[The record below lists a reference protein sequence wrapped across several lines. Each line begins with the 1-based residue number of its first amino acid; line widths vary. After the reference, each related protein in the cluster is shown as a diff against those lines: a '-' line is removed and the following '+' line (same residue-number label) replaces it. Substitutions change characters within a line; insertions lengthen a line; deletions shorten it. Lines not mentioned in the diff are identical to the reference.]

1 MNLKCYRKLKLLVVP
16 VAGEKWFDREESEDE
31 KRETNE
37 LYDE

>member
-1 MNLKCYRKLKLLVVP
+1 MKLKWLIP